1 MAVRP
6 SRGIEWK
13 EIRMPKW
20 EYVILDSIDLQKRL
34 SLRRPKRDD
43 IEKYL
48 DVLGS
53 RGWEIVKLDFRELD
67 SRVSSSVVA
76 KRRLP

>member
-53 RGWEIVKLDFRELD
+53 RG
-67 SRVSSSVVA
+67 
-76 KRRLP
+76 